1 MSEFTPP
8 KSRRQQKRIRD
19 ARIIIGSFEHERSLR
34 VRMNAQEAIHG
45 IGEEWHEARE
55 DLHDFQARY
64 GRQVLERTDLGQ
76 MDFNAHTGEQDGTL

>member
-8 KSRRQQKRIRD
+8 KTRRQQKRIRD

-34 VRMNAQEAIHG
+34 VRMNAQDAIRG

-55 DLHDFQARY
+55 ELYDFYARY
-64 GRQVLERTDLGQ
+64 GKLVVAEEHSDS
-76 MDFNAHTGEQDGTL
+76 QD

>member
-8 KSRRQQKRIRD
+8 KTRRQQKRIRD

-34 VRMNAQEAIHG
+34 VRMNAQDAIHG

-55 DLHDFQARY
+55 ELYDFYARY
-64 GRQVLERTDLGQ
+64 GKPAVDNTNGERFDVV
-76 MDFNAHTGEQDGTL
+76 